1 MATRFALFTSLTI
14 LLLAAPASALAA
26 DVVVPSSVAGTT
38 AVPADGSSTLT
49 LRCPASAVA
58 LNAAVTNHDP
68 GVTVRRSIP
77 GRGAGTWR
85 FRLTGTDGGGGVRAV
100 LRCVRLQLPAGIG
113 GARLNVSTRRP
124 PVAVPAGGRTTVR
137 LRCGR
142 AWVGTGYGFDPG
154 TRGETRLA
162 SVVPRAH
169 GWDFTIAERR
179 SGRAHGPRERPLP
192 AADGDLQPGR
202 PVALRRGAPEV
213 LGPVG
218 ACPDPPA
225 RSPKAAPESQFS
237 LATGYAVDG
246 RDQVRFRLTHPEG
259 RRAGRFR
266 FRRRSERRRG
276 EHLPGVPRPQAH
288 VRLARGVGALAS
300 RAACSST

>member
-14 LLLAAPASALAA
+14 VLLAAPASALAA

-169 GWDFTIAERR
+169 GWDFTIQNDAAAARTAR
-179 SGRAHGPRERPLP
+179 VSARCLRQTVTSSQGAQLRFGVARPRFVD
-192 AADGDLQPGR
+192 A
-202 PVALRRGAPEV
+202 VGAPP
-213 LGPVG
+213 GSVG
-218 ACPDPPA
+218 TFTHSC
-225 RSPKAAPESQFS
+225 RESQFS
-237 LATGYAVDG
+237 LATGFAVG
-246 RDQVRFRLTHPEG
+246 AADQVRFRLTHPEG

-266 FRRRSERRRG
+266 FRGAASDDVASTFLACLGRRSTFG
-276 EHLPGVPRPQAH
+276 
-288 VRLARGVGALAS
+288 
-300 RAACSST
+300 